1 MHQLTDRQM
10 RCIAHTVG
18 HLHNTANV
26 LATPEHADDMMAAPL
41 VAGILR
47 IYADN
52 LTTFLATDDPDRLH
66 EAVAEQRRRLAEL
79 DATYDIP

>member
-1 MHQLTDRQM
+1 MPQLSDRQV
-10 RCIAHTVG
+10 RCIAMTAG
-18 HLHNTANV
+18 HIHNTANT
-26 LATPEHADDMMAAPL
+26 LDSPEHADDMMAAPL

-66 EAVAEQRRRLAEL
+66 EAVAEQKRRLAEL
-79 DATYDIP
+79 DATYDMP